1 MLANIV
7 LRNIARRNMLD
18 TAKVSLQGLSTV
30 AEEKKARKEKRAKMW
45 DERRAN
51 KVKRKVNRKNRVRG
65 TRKAE
70 WESFFVPFKNEY
82 DVLKDKVDWT
92 IRVAAIVERLPIVT
106 PDEPKW
112 ATDYYELRDYLDSF
126 GTEYPEG
133 NPFVESWHEDEGKE
147 TYDDL
152 LKLLPEG
159 LRPAPRETEADH
171 SGFIHTTDRALKQR
185 VYLTVK
191 SSLNETDD
199 QIFWEF
205 PSVDLKDEESLLDAA
220 NRAIS
225 EAAGNDLVTYA
236 LGNAPIAFDY
246 TILPTKDGES
256 LKGVKTFYYRITRD
270 KGDVKR
276 QQDCAWLTRDEFV
289 KNAVKQHGEDSH
301 IPKLHHYHLST

>member
-1 MLANIV
+1 MPLITSQPQLIMLANIV

-30 AEEKKARKEKRAKMW
+30 AEEKKARKEKRGKMW

-51 KVKRKVNRKNRVRG
+51 KVKRKINRKNRVRG

-147 TYDDL
+147 TYDDF
-152 LKLLPEG
+152 
-159 LRPAPRETEADH
+159 T
-171 SGFIHTTDRALKQR
+171 
-185 VYLTVK
+185 
-191 SSLNETDD
+191 
-199 QIFWEF
+199 
-205 PSVDLKDEESLLDAA
+205 SV
-220 NRAIS
+220 
-225 EAAGNDLVTYA
+225 LV
-236 LGNAPIAFDY
+236 
-246 TILPTKDGES
+246 S
-256 LKGVKTFYYRITRD
+256 
-270 KGDVKR
+270 
-276 QQDCAWLTRDEFV
+276 
-289 KNAVKQHGEDSH
+289 
-301 IPKLHHYHLST
+301 